1 MGKITDIRYLPYYSV
16 SEAAMYLGVAKSTIR
31 AWLGRQSN
39 FECII
44 TPAQE
49 SPLSLSFI
57 NLIELYVLI
66 SIRRKHKISM
76 NKVRTGLEYIKN
88 KFPSEHPLANKKFE
102 TDGINL
108 FLEKTGKLYN
118 ITQDG
123 QTEMISVIQQYLKRI
138 EHDEEGNP
146 IRFYPMS
153 RKGNLDQPKLILIDP
168 NVSFGRPTVSDKAI
182 PIDIIYER
190 WTAGES
196 IAELAID
203 YECTQEEIEEALR
216 IPITQQAA

>member
-1 MGKITDIRYLPYYSV
+1 MSDTNDIRYLPYYSV

-44 TPAQE
+44 TPAQT
-49 SPLSLSFI
+49 SPLSLSFV

-76 NKVRTGLEYIKN
+76 NKVRTGLEFLK
-88 KFPSEHPLANKKFE
+88 KEFPSKHPLANKEFA

-108 FLEKTGKLYN
+108 FMEKTGKLYN

-123 QTEMISVIQQYLKRI
+123 QTEMISVIQQYLKRV
-138 EHDEEGNP
+138 EHDDEGHP

-153 RKGNLDQPKLILIDP
+153 RKGKLDQPKLILIDP
-168 NVSFGRPTVSDKAI
+168 AISFGRPTVSDKAI
-182 PIDIIYER
+182 PIDVIYER
-190 WTAGES
+190 WTAGET
-196 IAELAID
+196 IADLAKD

-216 IPITQQAA
+216 IPTTQQAA